1 MDGCNTPTVKK
12 DYKEN
17 KTLSQVANCLN
28 NIEMLLRNQTRNDN
42 PEVDIVVTSDVG
54 ETEPTQRRQQMNN
67 VAPTKKSS
75 RTRTKSSQVSD
86 KKPGDTQ
93 KPPARKVP
101 RRQSLPDKLKGT
113 KKTEPVSKLTDV
125 KTKEVGNLE
134 KKNKKGESKL
144 HVACNKGTAETVS
157 ELLRL
162 GANPNSQDHAGWT
175 PLHDVV
181 AANRLDV
188 AEVLLAAE
196 ANPSVPSTDERITPL
211 HDAVDSGEA
220 EMVRL
225 LVSYGADREAKN
237 KLGQTPRS
245 LAAESENPEIRDILE
260 NTRVVRDLN
269 ETAKTN
275 SQSKKLNISL
285 SRKVAR
291 QSSLTRLCSDACHGL
306 GLEKPSVEV
315 SPSTTHLLLEPQET
329 PPSHSYHY
337 LAALAVGARLVR
349 TAWLTES
356 HQQGKLL
363 EEESFVLSFNE
374 EDQEAFLKVQE
385 MIAAQQPGLFA
396 GLHFY
401 LSNNI
406 SPHGRGLSREDL
418 SSLVRLCGGKLVG
431 REPDPEWIPADEV
444 SVPHHAPSQSSLAG
458 TSHIILYREGEGE
471 PQLKYNMKH
480 VKTLPVGWLLNCA
493 RTTTLVDP

>member
-1 MDGCNTPTVKK
+1 MK

-28 NIEMLLRNQTRNDN
+28 NIEMLLRNNK
-42 PEVDIVVTSDVG
+42 PEVDTALSTDVG
-54 ETEPTQRRQQMNN
+54 DTDPSEGRKEMKK
-67 VAPTKKSS
+67 VAPTKKKS
-75 RTRTKSSQVSD
+75 RARTKSNQVND
-86 KKPGDTQ
+86 EKPGDTG

-101 RRQSLPDKLKGT
+101 RRQSLPAKLKVT
-113 KKTEPVSKLTDV
+113 KKTEAAIKVADV
-125 KTKEVGNLE
+125 KTKQAENLE

-144 HVACNKGTAETVS
+144 HVACNRGSLETVS
-157 ELLRL
+157 ELLAL

-196 ANPSVPSTDERITPL
+196 ANPSVPSTEDRITPL
-211 HDAVDSGEA
+211 HDAVESGEV

-245 LAAESENPEIRDILE
+245 LAAQLGSPELRDILE
-260 NTRVVRDLN
+260 NTRVLHNLN
-269 ETAKTN
+269 ETARTN
-275 SQSKKLNISL
+275 SQGKKVSLSL
-285 SRKVAR
+285 SRKAAR
-291 QSSLTRLCSDACHGL
+291 QPSLTRLCSEASLSL

-315 SPSTTHLLLEPQET
+315 SLSTSHLLLAPQET
-329 PPSHSYHY
+329 LPPLSYHY
-337 LAALAVGARLVR
+337 LAALAVGARLIR
-349 TAWLTES
+349 TDWLTES

-363 EEESFVLSFNE
+363 EEETFVVRFSE
-374 EDQEAFLKVQE
+374 EDQEGFLKVQE

-401 LSNNI
+401 LTTNI
-406 SPHGRGLSREDL
+406 SSSSSPGLSREDL
-418 SSLVRLCGGKLVG
+418 SSLVRLCGGKLVS
-431 REPDPEWIPADEV
+431 REPDPEWIPAEEV
-444 SVPHHAPSQSSLAG
+444 SVPHHAPSQSSMAG
-458 TSHIILYREGEGE
+458 TSHVILYRQGEGE
-471 PQLKYNMKH
+471 PELKYNMKH
-480 VKTLPVGWLLNCA
+480 VKTLPLSWLLNCV
-493 RTTTLVDP
+493 RTTSLVDP